1 MYVYIAQ
8 LKNFMPKQKQAT
20 VFTWATQNNPMVFPV
35 ISPFSHIYSLTV
47 DGKHAD
53 HVSCALHHELASKS
67 IFNLESNK
75 IEVFKFFLLLGMSQ
89 H

>member
-1 MYVYIAQ
+1 
-8 LKNFMPKQKQAT
+8 
-20 VFTWATQNNPMVFPV
+20 MVFPV

-75 IEVFKFFLLLGMSQ
+75 IEVFKFFLLLGMYVTTFKRIFLDASFQ
-89 H
+89 